1 MIGIFLISI
10 SKVLVIKNDNKNFN
24 QDVLTEKIK
33 NNQSN
38 IFKLI
43 K

>member
-38 IFKLI
+38 ISKLI

>member
-38 IFKLI
+38 ISKII